1 MALIHSNFFSEEL
14 QMCVSCEVILPQRSE
29 ASDAIAPADEKYKTL
44 YLLHGFSDD
53 ETIWQRRTS
62 IERYVTPLGLAVVM
76 PCGHVSAYA
85 DMAHGGRYYSYIS
98 KELPAI
104 MRSFFPLSDRREDN
118 YICGL
123 SMGGAGAMKIGLN
136 NIEAFSA
143 IGCLSAGARNNV
155 SDAALT
161 PKQKQRN
168 EMLYGERGIA
178 GTEEDVFGAAQRALE
193 SGKPLPRIYH
203 TCGTEDF
210 ILPAALKTKEFFE
223 AMPGNPFGYEYEA
236 DKGVHS
242 WEYWDEHIQHFL
254 SFLQLKP
261 QQRFL

>member
-1 MALIHSNFFSEEL
+1 MALIHSYFFSEEL
-14 QMCVSCEVILPQRSE
+14 GMCVSCDVILPQHRESAAE
-29 ASDAIAPADEKYKTL
+29 QPAAEKYKTL

-62 IERYVTPLGLAVVM
+62 IERYVSNLGLAVVM

-85 DMAHGGRYYSYIS
+85 DMAHGGKYYSYIS
-98 KELPAI
+98 RELPRV
-104 MRSFFPLSDRREDN
+104 MRSFFPLSARREDN

-136 NIEAFSA
+136 NIDSFSA
-143 IGCLSAGARNNV
+143 IGCLSAGGINLHYHTDLSPR
-155 SDAALT
+155 
-161 PKQKQRN
+161 QKQRRA
-168 EMLYGERGIA
+168 MLYGERDLK

-210 ILPAALKTKEFFE
+210 ILPSALYTKEFFE
-223 AMPGNPFGYEYEA
+223 ALEGNPFGYVYEA

-254 SFLQLKP
+254 VFLGLEAQD
-261 QQRFL
+261 RFI